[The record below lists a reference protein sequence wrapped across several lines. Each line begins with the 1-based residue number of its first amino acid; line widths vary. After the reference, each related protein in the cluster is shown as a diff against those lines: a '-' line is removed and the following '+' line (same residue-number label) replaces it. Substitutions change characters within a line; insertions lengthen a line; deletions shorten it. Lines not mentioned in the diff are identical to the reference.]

1 MSTARRLERPGFGHE
16 GGSNLAD
23 YLSATEQA
31 DQIEMEMEPGERLVE
46 IPIDLIDRSPFQ
58 ARATFDEEEIAALGE
73 DIQEHGLNHPV
84 TVREGSGGRY
94 ELVAGERRWLAAKRV
109 GLPHILARVRPLD
122 DFAAHLVGVSENNRR
137 ANLSPWEMSRE
148 AARLLEHAK
157 EASRPHTQRDLA
169 RYLNRNVSLVNQQL
183 AITAAITVDLLSSAE
198 VKEDSVCRLPH
209 VTLHRIAKL
218 PESARPQAI
227 KEAIRMQQSRDA
239 PMDSERHGSE
249 AAEEARPTTVE
260 SDDWSRLW
268 EAGGFHFR
276 LRQPIRTVAPD
287 QAKVYLQRIAPAFGG
302 LARRASEGEKVG
314 TVLQWED
321 PHGQLIFV
329 RGRHGM
335 TEADRAAAREA
346 MQRAIDSW
354 TIAGP

>member
-23 YLSATEQA
+23 YLSATEHA

-46 IPIDLIDRSPFQ
+46 IPVDRIDRSPFQ
-58 ARATFDEEEIAALGE
+58 ARVTFDEEEIAALGE

-109 GLPHILARVRPLD
+109 GLPHILARLRPLD

-183 AITAAITVDLLSSAE
+183 AIAAAITEDLLVSAE
-198 VKEDSVCRLPH
+198 VKEENVCRLPH
-209 VTLHRIAKL
+209 RVLHRIAKL
-218 PESARPQAI
+218 PEEQRRHALQ
-227 KEAIRMQQSRDA
+227 EALLMQQPRISPGNGAVGLPKEPGSGENKIPEVDQW
-239 PMDSERHGSE
+239 SKLWEIGGFQVQVRHPLRSLDPD
-249 AAEEARPTTVE
+249 EAR
-260 SDDWSRLW
+260 
-268 EAGGFHFR
+268 
-276 LRQPIRTVAPD
+276 
-287 QAKVYLQRIAPAFGG
+287 KYLQIIAPAFGG
-302 LARRASEGEKVG
+302 LAVRASACEGG
-314 TVLQWED
+314 TRVLRWNN
-321 PHGQLIFV
+321 PLGRLIFV
-329 RGRHGM
+329 LAP
-335 TEADRAAAREA
+335 ESLSEVERAKVLSELLATNA
-346 MQRAIDSW
+346 
-354 TIAGP
+354 P